1 MSKKHSVFFNKK
13 EDFHLYMNWEK
24 AINIKREVSFQGRL
38 DKVLERQ
45 KIKLNDNLIK
55 LTGTPE
61 DVIIIKKKTTQNG
74 DTISKVI
81 VDQKLINIIFPPLKD
96 VPVRRITTEF
106 EKGYKLVS
114 LISAYGEGSDK
125 GKGKDQKDLSTI
137 DITIPLDS
145 DLNVGD
151 EIIRVFVQ
159 ENLVSS
165 IMVFDVL
172 EITADMSN
180 NAPLNLKAKIALST
194 EPIDMNKPTW
204 QLIIALSKRRLAA
217 NY

>member
-1 MSKKHSVFFNKK
+1 
-13 EDFHLYMNWEK
+13 MNWEK
-24 AINIKREVSFQGRL
+24 AINVKREVSFQGRL
-38 DKVLERQ
+38 DKILERQ

-61 DVIIIKKKTTQNG
+61 DVIVIKKKTTQNG
-74 DTISKVI
+74 DIISKVI

-114 LISAYGEGSDK
+114 LISSYGEGSDK
-125 GKGKDQKDLSTI
+125 GLGKNQKDLTSI
-137 DITIPLDS
+137 DITVPLDS

-204 QLIIALSKRRLAA
+204 QLITALSKRRLAA

>member
-1 MSKKHSVFFNKK
+1 
-13 EDFHLYMNWEK
+13 MNWEK

>member
-1 MSKKHSVFFNKK
+1 
-13 EDFHLYMNWEK
+13 MNWEK
-24 AINIKREVSFQGRL
+24 AINVKREVSFQGRL

-61 DVIIIKKKTTQNG
+61 DVIVIKKKTTQNG

-96 VPVRRITTEF
+96 VPVRRVTTEF

-204 QLIIALSKRRLAA
+204 QLITALSKRRLAA